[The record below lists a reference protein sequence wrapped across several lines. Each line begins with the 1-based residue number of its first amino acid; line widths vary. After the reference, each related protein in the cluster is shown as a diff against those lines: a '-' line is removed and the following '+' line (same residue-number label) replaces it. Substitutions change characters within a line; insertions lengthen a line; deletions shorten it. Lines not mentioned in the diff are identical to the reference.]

1 MSAAAPWETDDGL
14 GLDRFGR
21 PTAVQR
27 AGQRGQRG
35 WMLEEK
41 PEGVGDEPR

>member
-1 MSAAAPWETDDGL
+1 MSAAAPWEADDNL

-21 PTAVQR
+21 PIDQR

-35 WMLEEK
+35 RVLEEK